1 MQAREN
7 LEKLEHRS
15 AKVAQWRKLVT
26 KQDDD
31 ENFFEYT
38 NASLREFGA
47 SGPSPAAAASATT
60 GEGASYGME
69 GGGTYD
75 DEDIYDAVPTWFV
88 GQMKRDE
95 CDNMVKAAGP
105 GRFLVRESSSGDK
118 YVISVNHQN
127 KAKSFQIL
135 MHTSGAKSV
144 YEFSGKKDH
153 ASLEAVVQYS
163 IERGIHKQGVR
174 INLTT
179 SAR

>member
-7 LEKLEHRS
+7 LQKLEHRS

-38 NASLREFGA
+38 NASSREFGA
-47 SGPSPAAAASATT
+47 SGPSSGSAASAT

-88 GQMKRDE
+88 GQMVRDE
-95 CDNMVKAAGP
+95 CDVMVKAAGS

-118 YVISVNHQN
+118 YVISVNRFFHPN
-127 KAKSFQIL
+127 LLIFHRCLLGSSARSRCRPL
-135 MHTSGAKSV
+135 G
-144 YEFSGKKDH
+144 G
-153 ASLEAVVQYS
+153 ASLRSDTVISGVGAVKMNE
-163 IERGIHKQGVR
+163 I
-174 INLTT
+174 
-179 SAR
+179 

>member
-1 MQAREN
+1 M
-7 LEKLEHRS
+7 LL
-15 AKVAQWRKLVT
+15 L
-26 KQDDD
+26 
-31 ENFFEYT
+31 
-38 NASLREFGA
+38 
-47 SGPSPAAAASATT
+47 
-60 GEGASYGME
+60 
-69 GGGTYD
+69 
-75 DEDIYDAVPTWFV
+75 PT
-88 GQMKRDE
+88 
-95 CDNMVKAAGP
+95 
-105 GRFLVRESSSGDK
+105 VR

-135 MHTSGAKSV
+135 MHTTSGAKSV